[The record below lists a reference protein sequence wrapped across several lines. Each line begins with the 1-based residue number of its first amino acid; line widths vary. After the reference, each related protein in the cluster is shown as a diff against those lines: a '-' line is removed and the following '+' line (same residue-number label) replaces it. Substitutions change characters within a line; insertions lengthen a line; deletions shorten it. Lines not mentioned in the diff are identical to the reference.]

1 MGNERGCSEN
11 AKRIIAEQRHWAGD
25 VSIAEE
31 DVDEEEEDGEAW
43 QRGQNFVAVGSVKHA
58 IATLDLRVISV
69 PKAKKKPK
77 KKK

>member
-1 MGNERGCSEN
+1 MKEALG
-11 AKRIIAEQRHWAGD
+11 AG
-25 VSIAEE
+25 
-31 DVDEEEEDGEAW
+31 
-43 QRGQNFVAVGSVKHA
+43 GQNFVAVGSVKHA